1 MLEMLMNITILIFLL
16 QIAAQNCRKRKIDQI
31 SELEEELGSVRSR
44 KRNLLEEREKLMFD
58 HMEWMVVLDKLK
70 RHILEIL
77 VMDKDRE
84 WELRVTCEGLVDVV
98 EKC

>member
-1 MLEMLMNITILIFLL
+1 MNITISSLF
-16 QIAAQNCRKRKIDQI
+16 QIAAQNCRNRKIDQI

-44 KRNLLEEREKLMFD
+44 KRSLLEEQEKLMFD

-70 RHILEIL
+70 RHILERL
-77 VMDKDRE
+77 VMDKDKE